1 MACAIFPRLPDRFFR
16 PRKNIVDRDKMLV
29 EKREEV
35 KEKKKEKEKRKK
47 ERRGRGRG
55 EKKRKKKEGKNDQLV
70 SDQPQP
76 PTDFHRLLFL
86 FSFPLPPLPPPHPPL
101 VFRLSFNRPRAVGT
115 GADGNIRSESGQAR
129 LISADRGT
137 NEYSLNTFFRF

>member
-1 MACAIFPRLPDRFFR
+1 
-16 PRKNIVDRDKMLV
+16 MLV

-35 KEKKKEKEKRKK
+35 KEKKKEEERKK
-47 ERRGRGRG
+47 EEEEERRK
-55 EKKRKKKEGKNDQLV
+55 EKKKEGKNDQLV
-70 SDQPQP
+70 SDQLQP

-101 VFRLSFNRPRAVGT
+101 VFRLSFNRPRADGT

>member
-35 KEKKKEKEKRKK
+35 KEKKKEKERKK
-47 ERRGRGRG
+47 EEEEERRK
-55 EKKRKKKEGKNDQLV
+55 EKKKEGKNDQLV
-70 SDQPQP
+70 SDQLQP

-86 FSFPLPPLPPPHPPL
+86 FSFPLPPLPPPPSP
-101 VFRLSFNRPRAVGT
+101 LSFFVFLLIGRVPSAQGRMAIFEASRAKPV
-115 GADGNIRSESGQAR
+115 
-129 LISADRGT
+129 
-137 NEYSLNTFFRF
+137 

>member
-1 MACAIFPRLPDRFFR
+1 
-16 PRKNIVDRDKMLV
+16 MLV

-35 KEKKKEKEKRKK
+35 KEKKKEKERKK
-47 ERRGRGRG
+47 EEEEERRK
-55 EKKRKKKEGKNDQLV
+55 EKKKEGKNDQLV
-70 SDQPQP
+70 SDQLQP

-115 GADGNIRSESGQAR
+115 GADGNIRSESGQTR

>member
-35 KEKKKEKEKRKK
+35 KEKKKEKERKK
-47 ERRGRGRG
+47 EEEEERRK
-55 EKKRKKKEGKNDQLV
+55 EKKKEGKNDQL
-70 SDQPQP
+70 DQPQP

-86 FSFPLPPLPPPHPPL
+86 FSFPLPPLPPPPSP
-101 VFRLSFNRPRAVGT
+101 LSFFVFLLIGRVPSAQGRMAIFEASRAKPV
-115 GADGNIRSESGQAR
+115 
-129 LISADRGT
+129 
-137 NEYSLNTFFRF
+137 

>member
-35 KEKKKEKEKRKK
+35 KEKKKEKERKK
-47 ERRGRGRG
+47 EEEEERRK
-55 EKKRKKKEGKNDQLV
+55 EKKKEGKNDQLV